1 MKVRFTRFS
10 AASLALLLPLFAS
23 AQYKTSHAHASHDEL
38 SGMFVVADVDG
49 SASCREA
56 TPAEARILSQ
66 PVNVPTTVFGEN
78 RSRIRANHGGESHGL
93 NIILRGTEQLEAHP
107 EAKAAFERAAAIVES
122 RIANPITVYVDVDYG
137 TKRFGTA
144 YPSDNILGSTSS
156 SSWIFDPGDYKVVK
170 PWLEA
175 RADNA
180 LERELYSKLPAVNVP
195 TDVTANAGLIDRFT
209 AVSMLLRVFEE
220 FPADATEDPTTYP
233 DQPGNPAKD
242 RSPNIGFN
250 SGFNFDFNPD
260 DGITPGTTDFIAV
273 AVHEMG
279 HMLGF
284 VSRVGAGELPSTE
297 APAILDLFRF
307 RPGVNL
313 DTFETAQRVLTTGGE
328 QVFFGGGGSYQFS
341 TGNPR
346 GENGDQQQASHWKDD
361 GQAPFVHI
369 GLMDPTIG
377 RGRRIELSRYDLE
390 AFDTMGYTLRSPGC
404 VELEPNST
412 LANANAIPYDTP
424 CSGTAGRNEEYTDSP
439 NGRLQDFF
447 NVTIPSAAKLEV
459 VLNFSNA
466 AANLDVF
473 IMKPDGSGAIASSTG
488 TNTTEILLTDRL
500 PAGTYTI
507 AVSAVDGTSTYTFVA
522 TAIGLLPPAPSAP
535 SSLSATTLSAS
546 SVRLNWTDNASNET
560 EFRIEQKNAGG
571 SFVDI
576 GSVPANTTT
585 FTVNGL
591 GASTTTEFRV
601 RARNEGGDSAYTGAV
616 SATTPAIAAPCVVGP
631 NTACLLNDRFKV
643 VINYLNQFANPPQPG
658 LLLAAKLLPGTQNPD
673 TATFGFG
680 SALAVEVVVR
690 VQDARPFGAER
701 FDIYYGGMTDVE
713 YTVTV
718 QDTVTGTTRA
728 YRNPPG
734 TVGGGVDRSSF
745 PSNGSFTPAYALVQ
759 STSVAQAPVVRP
771 NATPSTCAPNAN
783 TLCLLSNRFQVKI
796 DYLNQFANPPQPGSL
811 LGAKLL
817 PGTQNPDTGIFG
829 FGSPQAIEAVVRIQD
844 ARPFGVPRF
853 DVYFGGMTDVEY
865 TVTVTD
871 TVTGTTRA
879 YRNPP
884 GTVGGGVDRSSFPAN

>member
-10 AASLALLLPLFAS
+10 AVSLALLLPLFAS
-23 AQYKTSHAHASHDEL
+23 AQAKKLVDAHPRHDAL
-38 SGMFVVADVDG
+38 TGAFVIAEVDG
-49 SASCREA
+49 VATCREA
-56 TPAEARILSQ
+56 TPEEARILGQRSQ
-66 PVNVPTTVFGEN
+66 VPLHVFGEN
-78 RSRIRANHGGESHGL
+78 RSRIRTNAEGEPGL
-93 NIILRGTEQLEAHP
+93 NIILRGTDQLEAHP
-107 EAKAAFERAAAIVES
+107 EAKAAFERAAAIWES

-137 TKRFGTA
+137 DKRFGTA
-144 YPSDNILGSTSS
+144 YPSSNIIGSTNS
-156 SSWIFDPGDYKVVK
+156 SSWLFDEGDYEELK
-170 PWLEA
+170 PLMVA

-180 LERELYSKLPAVNVP
+180 LETQLYNALPSPTMP
-195 TDVTANAGLIDRFT
+195 TDAGVLDRFG
-209 AVSMLLRVFEE
+209 AVSMLLRAFEI
-220 FPADATEDPTTYP
+220 FPLDAND
-233 DQPGNPAKD
+233 DAPGEEAED

-250 SGFNFDFNPD
+250 AGFNFDFNPD
-260 DGITPGTTDFIAV
+260 DGIISGRTDFLAV

-284 VSRVGAGELPSTE
+284 VSRVGAKELETPTQPVITAPS
-297 APAILDLFRF
+297 ILDLFRF
-307 RPGVNL
+307 RPGINMASF
-313 DTFETAQRVLTTGGE
+313 TTTERVLTTGGD
-328 QVFFGGGGSYQFS
+328 QVFFGGGDTYALS

-346 GENGDQQQASHWKDD
+346 GENGDNQQASHWKDD
-361 GQAPFVHI
+361 GQSPFVHI
-369 GLMDPTIG
+369 GIMDPTIG
-377 RGRRIELSRYDLE
+377 RGRRLELTKFDLE

-404 VELEPNST
+404 GELEPNST
-412 LANANAIPYDTP
+412 IGTANAVPYDTP
-424 CSGTAGRNEEYTDSP
+424 CSGTAGRNEEYTDST
-439 NGRLQDFF
+439 NGRLHDFY
-447 NVTIPSAAKLEV
+447 NVTLPSPAKLEV
-459 VLNFSNA
+459 VLNFTNA

-473 IMKPDGSGAIASSTG
+473 VMKADGSVVASSTG
-488 TNTTEILLTDRL
+488 TNTTEILLTDTI
-500 PAGTYTI
+500 PAGTYTVV
-507 AVSAVDGTSTYTFVA
+507 VSAVDGTSSYVFVA
-522 TAIGLLPPAPSAP
+522 TALGLLPPAPAAP
-535 SSLSATTLSAS
+535 SALVTTSLSAT
-546 SVRLNWTDNASNET
+546 SVRLNWTDNSDNET
-560 EFRIEQKNAGG
+560 GFRIEQKNAGG

-585 FTVNGL
+585 FTVTGL
-591 GASTTTEFRV
+591 GASTTTAFRV
-601 RARNEGGDSAYTGAV
+601 RARNEGGDSAYTAEV
-616 SATTPAIAAPCVVGP
+616 SATTPSLPAPCVVNGT
-631 NTACLLNDRFKV
+631 TACLLSDRFKV

-658 LLLAAKLLPGTQNPD
+658 LLLAAKLLPGVQNPD

-701 FDIYYGGMTDVE
+701 FDIYFGGMTDVE

-718 QDTVTGTTRA
+718 QDTVTGTTRQ

-734 TVGGGVDRSSF
+734 TVGGGVDRTSF
-745 PSNGSFTPAYALVQ
+745 PSNGSFTPAFALVQ
-759 STSVAQAPVVRP
+759 STSVAQAPIVRP
-771 NATPSTCAPNAN
+771 NVTPSTCAANAN

-796 DYLNQFANPPQPGSL
+796 DFLNQFANPPQPGSL

-853 DVYFGGMTDVEY
+853 DIYFGGMTDVEY

-871 TVTGTTRA
+871 TVTGTTRQ